1 VIALV
6 RGGGSLEDLWSFN
19 EEVLVRAVAAAPIPV
34 VVGVGHEIDVTLAD
48 LAADLRA
55 LTPTDAAVKVSPDGP
70 QVAAAVAGLGLRLDA
85 ALTRRL
91 AAARDRVVQLSRSR
105 IFADPARLVRDR
117 RMVVDQLALRLA
129 RLGRAAV
136 ARAGE
141 RLAAGA
147 GRLEAASPVQL
158 LARGW
163 SLTWREDGQGRGLA
177 SVAGIEPGA
186 RIITQLADG
195 RLWSRVERSEFEPDV
210 VHASR
215 QDHLP

>member
-1 VIALV
+1 MQ
-6 RGGGSLEDLWSFN
+6 
-19 EEVLVRAVAAAPIPV
+19 
-34 VVGVGHEIDVTLAD
+34 LA
-48 LAADLRA
+48 
-55 LTPTDAAVKVSPDGP
+55 
-70 QVAAAVAGLGLRLDA
+70 
-85 ALTRRL
+85 
-91 AAARDRVVQLSRSR
+91 RSR

-117 RMVVDQLALRLA
+117 RALVDQHALRLV

-163 SLTWREDGQGRGLA
+163 SLTWRDDDRGRGLA

-186 RIITQLADG
+186 RLVTQLADG
-195 RLWSRVERSEFEPDV
+195 RLWSRVEHSEFEPDLA
-210 VHASR
+210 HASR
-215 QDHLP
+215 QDHTP